1 MLKKLILPII
11 VITLGCRENTKTSP
25 FMKGDTK
32 FEQISEDFIK
42 GYLAW
47 RPEMSV
53 ALGIHEFDGVI
64 SNFSKDSRENELS
77 RLKKYD
83 QLLHNFDTTS
93 LRPKAYYDF
102 RILQCGI
109 KRELFNFEVTGIYTK
124 NPMTYAG
131 AMDLSVYIKRNF
143 APLRDRLK
151 AVIAIE
157 KAAPVFFATAKSNL
171 ADSLAQP
178 YIETA
183 IQIARGFTDFF
194 NSDLKMAFRELG
206 KDSLMTVFDNVNHK
220 AILEL
225 NAFITWLEKEKLPK
239 AHNHYAL
246 GKEKYRKMLLFSE
259 DISMDPEKILAIG
272 QEKLEQEKAIF
283 KATAKVINPRK
294 KAVEVY
300 QDLQKEHPS
309 SNNLIRDV
317 KKNVESIRQF
327 ILDKKI
333 VTMPSEAQVKVK
345 ETPIYARSTSTA
357 SMDPPGP
364 FERKATEAY
373 YYITPVDLAWTA
385 KQKEDWLSMFDYYTT
400 DNVSIHEVYPGHYTQ
415 FQHLSSSQATRIEK
429 IFESYAFME
438 GWAHYT
444 EELMVEEGYGK
455 TNDPVKSAKYH
466 LAQSGDA
473 LLRLCRLCVSVKM
486 HCQGMSVDDATKFF
500 MENWYQG
507 EKPSRQEAIRGTYDP
522 EYLYYTLGK
531 LQMLKLR
538 EDYKKQEGAAFT
550 LQKFHDLV
558 LDNGMPPIQ
567 LLRELLLKDNGI
579 WKEIL

>member
-309 SNNLIRDV
+309 SNNLIRDI